1 MNGWRPNRRED
12 KMETYNGWANR
23 DTWLVALWLLNDE
36 SNYSIMRMFNRIDI
50 KELTTDDIQR
60 VFNYN
65 SDKEVINFD
74 NVNMNQIK
82 QMMMEE
88 ELV

>member
-1 MNGWRPNRRED
+1 
-12 KMETYNGWANR
+12 METYNGWENR

-50 KELTTDDIQR
+50 NELTTDDIQR

-82 QMMMEE
+82 QMIMEE
-88 ELV
+88 K

>member
-12 KMETYNGWANR
+12 TMETYNGWENR

-50 KELTTDDIQR
+50 NELTTDDIQR

-82 QMMMEE
+82 QMIMEE
-88 ELV
+88 K

>member
-1 MNGWRPNRRED
+1 
-12 KMETYNGWANR
+12 METYNGWANR

>member
-1 MNGWRPNRRED
+1 
-12 KMETYNGWANR
+12 METYNGWENR

-50 KELTTDDIQR
+50 NELTTDDIQR

-88 ELV
+88 K